1 MLQRLQTVWLLVA
14 ALCAFLTIKLAFFS
28 GNIALT
34 EGQPTTYQY
43 LTATFNIVIL
53 IITIAIISGAVIT
66 IFLYKNRVLQLRL
79 VIVEIL
85 LSLLNIFLY
94 YKQTLR
100 FTLGSYSL
108 TAILT
113 ILVPVFLFMAA
124 RGINKDQ
131 KLIKSLNRLR

>member
-34 EGQPTTYQY
+34 EGQPATYQS

-53 IITIAIISGAVIT
+53 IITIAIISAVVVT
-66 IFLYKNRVLQLRL
+66 IFLYKNRVVQLRL

-100 FTLGSYSL
+100 FTQGSFSL
-108 TAILT
+108 TAILS

-124 RGINKDQ
+124 RGINRDQ

>member
-100 FTLGSYSL
+100 FTQGSYSL